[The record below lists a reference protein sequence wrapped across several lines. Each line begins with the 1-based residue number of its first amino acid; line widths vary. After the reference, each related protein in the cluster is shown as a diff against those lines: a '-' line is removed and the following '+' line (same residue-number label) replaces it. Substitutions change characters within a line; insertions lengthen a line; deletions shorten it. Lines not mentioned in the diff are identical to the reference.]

1 MGIKEAFKRRVLPPE
16 ERKANLREE
25 MLGMTKYIMKTHQ
38 IVEKLQLRNDRQKL
52 FESYFAG
59 YYTKGV
65 TQEYQTSNSIS
76 TSLTKKLSFIPSVRR
91 ILQKREDDTKLITD
105 VADTFLEEA
114 NKQANTINES
124 AIIQARE
131 NLQQQL
137 QEIFVEEHAKQ
148 HPEYQAYADKV
159 QNEAQL
165 DASRSLLKEYG
176 TPKVI
181 EDAAKS
187 IAQEY
192 LKYVGRNVIRH
203 EYHMKRVINDTNVL
217 GF

>member
-131 NLQQQL
+131 
-137 QEIFVEEHAKQ
+137 
-148 HPEYQAYADKV
+148 
-159 QNEAQL
+159 
-165 DASRSLLKEYG
+165 
-176 TPKVI
+176 
-181 EDAAKS
+181 
-187 IAQEY
+187 
-192 LKYVGRNVIRH
+192 
-203 EYHMKRVINDTNVL
+203 
-217 GF
+217 